1 MNSILIV
8 KEKLKDK
15 LINKNI
21 LRSFF
26 MMMKF
31 IKKDSMLIAASFAPV
46 LAGIA
51 IKCGIPYLEKI
62 LTSYLKKEFILSPYY
77 SLFDI
82 FFASLTPCMFCF
94 IAAMVILEEHDDHIQ
109 SYLFITALG
118 KTGYF
123 FFFFVIPLAISFV
136 ITAVLLPIFSLT
148 KIKTGMIFLTSFFTA
163 LEGIIVALLVTA
175 FSSNKLEGMAVTKLS
190 TITIFGSVAPYF
202 IPGKYAYII
211 SFLPSFWIGKSFM
224 ENNPLFMTA
233 GIFESFIYIFFL
245 FRKLLKKIS

>member
-82 FFASLTPCMFCF
+82 FFASLTPCMFWF
-94 IAAMVILEEHDDHIQ
+94 IAAM
-109 SYLFITALG
+109 
-118 KTGYF
+118 
-123 FFFFVIPLAISFV
+123 
-136 ITAVLLPIFSLT
+136 T